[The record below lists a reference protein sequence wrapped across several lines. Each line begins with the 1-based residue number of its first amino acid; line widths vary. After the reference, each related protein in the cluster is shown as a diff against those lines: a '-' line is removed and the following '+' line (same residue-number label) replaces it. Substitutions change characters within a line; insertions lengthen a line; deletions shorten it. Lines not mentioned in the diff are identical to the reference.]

1 MRALPSNHPMNAG
14 IAYAVLA
21 YALWGVFPVYFRALQ
36 HVAATEILAHRMVWS
51 LAFVAAVLALRR
63 DWTWL
68 RTAARR
74 PALIG
79 RFAATA
85 TLVSINWGVYIWA
98 VNAGHIVDASL
109 GYFINP
115 LVNVAIGAL
124 LLHERLRAA
133 QWLAVALAAAGVAW
147 LTWHAGA
154 LPWIGLVLALSFAAY
169 GLLRKTAT
177 LGAAQGLALE
187 TALLF
192 PLALAYLAWLGTGG
206 LSAFVDGSAATRWL
220 LAAGGPVTAV
230 PLLAFAAGA
239 RRIPFSML
247 GLLQYIA
254 PTLQLLIG
262 VWVYG
267 ESFEPGRALGFGA
280 IWIALAIYSAE
291 GLWRT
296 WRSAPPAP

>member
-1 MRALPSNHPMNAG
+1 MNAG

-21 YALWGVFPVYFRALQ
+21 YVLWGVFPVYFKALQ

-63 DWTWL
+63 HWTWL
-68 RTAARR
+68 RTVLQR
-74 PALIG
+74 PQLVG

-85 TLVSINWGVYIWA
+85 TLVSVNWGVYIWA

-124 LLHERLRAA
+124 VLHERLRAA
-133 QWLAVALAAAGVAW
+133 QWVAVALAAAGVAW

-154 LPWIGLVLALSFAAY
+154 LPWIGLVLAFSFGAY
-169 GLLRKTAT
+169 GLLRKTAS
-177 LGAAQGLALE
+177 LGAAEGLALE

-192 PLALAYLAWLGTGG
+192 PVALAYLAWLGVGG
-206 LSAFVDGSAATRWL
+206 HSAFVDGSASTRWL
-220 LAAGGPVTAV
+220 LAASGPVTAL

-262 VWVYG
+262 VWLYR
-267 ESFEPGRALGFGA
+267 EPFDPGKALGFAA

-296 WRSAPPAP
+296 WRRESQAT

>member
-1 MRALPSNHPMNAG
+1 MNAG
-14 IAYAVLA
+14 IAYAALA
-21 YALWGVFPVYFRALQ
+21 YVLWGVFPVYFKALQ

-51 LAFVAAVLALRR
+51 LVFVAAVLALRR

-169 GLLRKTAT
+169 GLLRKTAA
-177 LGAAQGLALE
+177 LGAAEGLALE

-220 LAAGGPVTAV
+220 LAAGGPITAV

-239 RRIPFSML
+239 RRIPFSTL

-254 PTLQLLIG
+254 PTLQLLLG
-262 VWVYG
+262 VWLYG
-267 ESFEPGRALGFGA
+267 ESFEPGRALGFSA
-280 IWIALAIYSAE
+280 IWIALSIYSAQ
-291 GLWRT
+291 GLWQA
-296 WRSAPPAP
+296 WRRAPPSG

>member
-1 MRALPSNHPMNAG
+1 MNTG
-14 IAYAVLA
+14 IAYAVVA
-21 YALWGVFPVYFRALQ
+21 YVLWGVFPVYFKALQ

-51 LAFVAAVLALRR
+51 LAFVTAVLALRR
-63 DWTWL
+63 HWAWL
-68 RTAARR
+68 RTVLQR
-74 PALIG
+74 PTLVG

-85 TLVSINWGVYIWA
+85 TLVSVNWGVYIWA

-115 LVNVAIGAL
+115 LVNVAFGAL

-133 QWLAVALAAAGVAW
+133 QWIAVALAAAGVAW

-154 LPWIGLVLALSFAAY
+154 LPWIGLTLALSFAAY
-169 GLLRKTAT
+169 GLLRKTAS
-177 LGAAQGLALE
+177 LGAAEGLALE
-187 TALLF
+187 TALLA
-192 PLALAYLAWLGTGG
+192 PLALAYLAWLGAGG
-206 LSAFVDGSAATRWL
+206 HSAFVDGSASTRWL
-220 LAAGGPVTAV
+220 LAASGPVTAL

-254 PTLQLLIG
+254 PTLQLVLG
-262 VWVYG
+262 VWLYR
-267 ESFEPGRALGFGA
+267 EPFDPGKALGFAA
-280 IWIALAIYSAE
+280 IWLALAIYSAE

-296 WRSAPPAP
+296 WRRESKAT

>member
-1 MRALPSNHPMNAG
+1 MNTG
-14 IAYAVLA
+14 IAYAVVA
-21 YALWGVFPVYFRALQ
+21 YVLWGVFPVYFKALQ

-51 LAFVAAVLALRR
+51 LAFVTAVLALRR
-63 DWTWL
+63 HWAWL
-68 RTAARR
+68 RTVLQR
-74 PALIG
+74 PTLVG

-85 TLVSINWGVYIWA
+85 TLVSVNWGVYIWA

-115 LVNVAIGAL
+115 LVNVAFGAL

-133 QWLAVALAAAGVAW
+133 QWIAVALAAAGVAW

-154 LPWIGLVLALSFAAY
+154 LPWIGLTLALSFAAY
-169 GLLRKTAT
+169 GLLRKTAS
-177 LGAAQGLALE
+177 LGAAEGLALE
-187 TALLF
+187 TALLA
-192 PLALAYLAWLGTGG
+192 PLALAYLAWLGAGG
-206 LSAFVDGSAATRWL
+206 RSAFVDGSASTRWL
-220 LAAGGPVTAV
+220 LAASGPVTAL

-254 PTLQLLIG
+254 PTLQLVLG
-262 VWVYG
+262 VWLYR
-267 ESFEPGRALGFGA
+267 EPFDPGKALGFAA
-280 IWIALAIYSAE
+280 IWLALAIYSAE

-296 WRSAPPAP
+296 WRRESKAT

>member
-1 MRALPSNHPMNAG
+1 MNTG
-14 IAYAVLA
+14 IAYAVVA
-21 YALWGVFPVYFRALQ
+21 YVLWGVFPVYFKALQ

-51 LAFVAAVLALRR
+51 LGFVTAVLALRR
-63 DWTWL
+63 HWAWL
-68 RTAARR
+68 RTVLQR
-74 PALIG
+74 PTLVG

-85 TLVSINWGVYIWA
+85 TLVSVNWGVYIWA

-115 LVNVAIGAL
+115 LVNVAFGAL

-133 QWLAVALAAAGVAW
+133 QWMAVALAAAGVAW

-154 LPWIGLVLALSFAAY
+154 LPWIGLTLALSFAAY
-169 GLLRKTAT
+169 GLLRKTAS
-177 LGAAQGLALE
+177 LGAAEGLALE
-187 TALLF
+187 TALLA
-192 PLALAYLAWLGTGG
+192 PLALAYLAWLGAGG
-206 LSAFVDGSAATRWL
+206 HSAFVDGSASTRWL
-220 LAAGGPVTAV
+220 LAASGPVTAL

-254 PTLQLLIG
+254 PTLQLVLG
-262 VWVYG
+262 VWLYR
-267 ESFEPGRALGFGA
+267 EPFDPGKALGFAA
-280 IWIALAIYSAE
+280 IWLALAIYSAE

-296 WRSAPPAP
+296 WRRESKAT

>member
-1 MRALPSNHPMNAG
+1 MNTG
-14 IAYAVLA
+14 IAYAVVA
-21 YALWGVFPVYFRALQ
+21 YVLWGVFPVYFKALQ

-51 LAFVAAVLALRR
+51 LAFVTAVLALRR
-63 DWTWL
+63 HWAWL
-68 RTAARR
+68 RTVLQR
-74 PALIG
+74 PTLVG

-85 TLVSINWGVYIWA
+85 TLVSVNWGVYIWA

-115 LVNVAIGAL
+115 LVNVAFGAL

-133 QWLAVALAAAGVAW
+133 QWMAVALAAAGVAW

-154 LPWIGLVLALSFAAY
+154 LPWIGLTLALSFAAY
-169 GLLRKTAT
+169 GLLRKTAS
-177 LGAAQGLALE
+177 LGAAEGLALE
-187 TALLF
+187 TALLA
-192 PLALAYLAWLGTGG
+192 PLALAYLAWLGAGG
-206 LSAFVDGSAATRWL
+206 HSAFVDGSASTRWL
-220 LAAGGPVTAV
+220 LAASGPVTAL

-254 PTLQLLIG
+254 PTLQLVLG
-262 VWVYG
+262 VWLYR
-267 ESFEPGRALGFGA
+267 EPFDPGKALGFAA
-280 IWIALAIYSAE
+280 IWLALAIYSAE

-296 WRSAPPAP
+296 WRRESKAT

>member
-1 MRALPSNHPMNAG
+1 MNAG

-21 YALWGVFPVYFRALQ
+21 YVLWGVFPVYFKALQ

-63 DWTWL
+63 RFDWL
-68 RTAARR
+68 REVLER
-74 PALIG
+74 PALVG

-85 TLVSINWGVYIWA
+85 ALVSINWGVYIWA
-98 VNAGHIVDASL
+98 VNAGHVVDASL

-133 QWLAVALAAAGVAW
+133 QWIAVALAAAGVAW

-154 LPWIGLVLALSFAAY
+154 LPWIGLTLAFSFAAY
-169 GLLRKTAT
+169 GLLRKTAS
-177 LGAAQGLALE
+177 LGAAEGLALE
-187 TALLF
+187 TALLA
-192 PLALAYLAWLGTGG
+192 PLALAYLAWLGASDR
-206 LSAFVDGSAATRWL
+206 SAFVDGSAPTRWL
-220 LAAGGPVTAV
+220 LAAAGPVTAL

-247 GLLQYIA
+247 GVLQYIA
-254 PTLQLLIG
+254 PTLQLLLG
-262 VWVYG
+262 VWLYR
-267 ESFEPGRALGFGA
+267 EPFEPGKALGFAA

-291 GLWRT
+291 GLWQT
-296 WRSAPPAP
+296 WRREPPSSAV